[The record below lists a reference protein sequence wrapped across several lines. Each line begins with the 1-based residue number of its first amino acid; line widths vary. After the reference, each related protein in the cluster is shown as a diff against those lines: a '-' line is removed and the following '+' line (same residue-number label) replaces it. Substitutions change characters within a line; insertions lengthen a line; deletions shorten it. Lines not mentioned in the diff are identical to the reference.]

1 MGRKVQAVQHDLS
14 DYNAGMRRSPDRDA
28 GLNPEQLAA
37 VHYVGGPLLVLAGA
51 GSGKTRVITQKI
63 AHLIRTAGYRPEH
76 IAAVTFTQKAAREMR
91 ARCGALL
98 GQHATGVHI
107 STFHSLGLR
116 LLREER
122 VTAGLK
128 RGFSIL
134 DPESARVLIAG
145 ELAADAKKNDA
156 ISAAQWKI
164 SEWKSTLLTPADVA
178 GEPCAAAYAGY
189 QRQLEATS
197 CLDFDDLIA
206 RPVWL
211 LERDAELRERWQSQL
226 RYLLVDEYQD
236 SNAAQYRLLKALSGP
251 RGAFTVVGDDDQ
263 SIYAWRGARPENLH
277 QLGTDYPPLKV
288 VKLET
293 NYRSTGTILGA
304 ANALI
309 ANNAHLYEK
318 TLRSALGEGERIR
331 VWSVEDGE
339 QEAVRI
345 AAEALDLVRRKRL
358 PHEQIAVL
366 YRGNHQSRRLEKALA
381 EARIPYKVSGGI
393 AWFDRAE
400 IKDLLAYLRLLANP
414 EDDAAFLRI
423 ANIPRR
429 DIGTATLER
438 LGAYARERDVA
449 LFSACF
455 ELGLASALQP
465 RAVEAVGR
473 FARMISQLAERAE
486 REPAREVCEALLEAT
501 DYRAWLDDQ
510 SRDERER
517 AKRRD
522 SMEEFLAWIGRGAEN
537 LTLAERLRQLAV
549 AELAERDDG
558 DGRGQV
564 QLMTLHAAK
573 GLEFQAVFLTGM
585 EEGLLPHRTSI
596 ENEDIEEERRLA
608 YVGLTRARSQLYLV
622 HAARRRR
629 FGQWETAEPSRFLAE
644 LPEELLDWDD
654 PDSEASA
661 ERREAAASHHL
672 NAMRALVAD

>member
-1 MGRKVQAVQHDLS
+1 MH
-14 DYNAGMRRSPDRDA
+14 RSPDKNA
-28 GLNPEQLAA
+28 GLNPEQRAA
-37 VHYVGGPLLVLAGA
+37 IHYAGGPLLVLAGA
-51 GSGKTRVITQKI
+51 GSGKTRVIIQKI
-63 AHLIRTAGYRPEH
+63 AYLIRTAGYRPEH

-91 ARCGALL
+91 ARCTTLL
-98 GQHATGVHI
+98 GRNATHVHI
-107 STFHSLGLR
+107 TTFHSLGLH

-122 VTAGLK
+122 DAARLK

-134 DPESARVLIAG
+134 DPESARVLIGSDRGITDAG
-145 ELAADAKKNDA
+145 QNDA
-156 ISAAQWKI
+156 VTAAQWKI
-164 SEWKSTLLTPADVA
+164 SEWKSALLTPDAVA
-178 GEPCAAAYAGY
+178 SEPYGAVYASY

-211 LERDAELRERWQSQL
+211 LEQDGTLRERWQARL

-263 SIYAWRGARPENLH
+263 SIYAWRGARPENLP
-277 QLGTDYPPLKV
+277 QLGSDYPTLKV
-288 VKLET
+288 VKLEL
-293 NYRSTGTILGA
+293 NYRSTGTILEA

-318 TLRSALGEGERIR
+318 TLRSALGRGERIR
-331 VWSVEDGE
+331 VLSVEDGE
-339 QEAVRI
+339 QEVERV
-345 AAEALDLVRRKRL
+345 AAEILDLGQRRHL
-358 PHEQIAVL
+358 PYEQIAVL
-366 YRGNHQSRRLEKALA
+366 YRGNHQSRRLERALA
-381 EARIPYKVSGGI
+381 EVRVPYQVSGGI

-429 DIGTATLER
+429 DIGSATLEQ
-438 LGAYARERDVA
+438 LGTYAHERDIA

-455 ELGLASALQP
+455 EMGLAGTLQARATEAL
-465 RAVEAVGR
+465 GR
-473 FARMISQLAERAE
+473 FAQIISRLSEQAERD
-486 REPAREVCEALLEAT
+486 PARVVCTALLEAI

-510 SRDERER
+510 ARDERER
-517 AKRRD
+517 TRRRE
-522 SMEEFLAWIGRGAEN
+522 SIEEFLAWIGRGTDT

-549 AELAERDDG
+549 AEFAERDAG
-558 DGRGQV
+558 DNRGQV

-573 GLEFQAVFLTGM
+573 GLEFQAVFMIGM

-596 ENEDIEEERRLA
+596 EQDTIEEERRLA
-608 YVGLTRARSQLYLV
+608 YVGFTRARSHLYLV

-629 FGQWETAEPSRFLAE
+629 YGQWETAEPSRFLAE
-644 LPEELLDWDD
+644 LPEDLLDWDE
-654 PDSEASA
+654 PGSEASVA
-661 ERREAAASHHL
+661 RCEAAAAHHL
-672 NAMRALVAD
+672 DAMRALVAD

>member
-1 MGRKVQAVQHDLS
+1 
-14 DYNAGMRRSPDRDA
+14 MRRSPDKDA
-28 GLNPEQLAA
+28 GLNPEQHAA
-37 VHYVGGPLLVLAGA
+37 VHYAGGPLLVLAGA

-63 AHLIRTAGYRPEH
+63 AYLIREDRYHPEH

-91 ARCGALL
+91 ARCTVLL
-98 GQHATGVHI
+98 GQRAADVHI

-122 VTAGLK
+122 GAARLK

-145 ELAADAKKNDA
+145 ELVATDAKKSDA
-156 ISAAQWKI
+156 VTAAQWKI
-164 SEWKSTLLTPADVA
+164 SEWKSALFRPEDIA
-178 GEPCAAAYAGY
+178 GEPYGAVYVGY

-211 LERDAELRERWQSQL
+211 LEQDGELRERWQSRL

-236 SNAAQYRLLKALSGP
+236 SNAAQYRLLKALAGP

-277 QLGTDYPPLKV
+277 ELGSDYPTLKV
-288 VKLET
+288 VMLET
-293 NYRSTGTILGA
+293 NYRSTGTILDA

-331 VWSVEDGE
+331 VWSVEDGD
-339 QEAVRI
+339 QEAARI
-345 AAEALDLVRRKRL
+345 AAETLDLVQRKRL
-358 PHEQIAVL
+358 PHEQIAIL

-381 EARIPYKVSGGI
+381 EVRVPYKVSGGI

-438 LGAYARERDVA
+438 LGDYARERDVA

-455 ELGLASALQP
+455 EMGLAGALQP
-465 RAVEAVGR
+465 RAVEALRR

-486 REPAREVCEALLEAT
+486 REPAREVCAALIEAT

-510 SRDERER
+510 ARDERER
-517 AKRRD
+517 AKRRE
-522 SMEEFLAWIGRGAEN
+522 SVEEFLTWIGRGGDE

-549 AELAERDDG
+549 AELAQRDDG

-596 ENEDIEEERRLA
+596 EDDSIEEERRLA
-608 YVGLTRARSQLYLV
+608 YVGLTRARSHLYLV

-644 LPEELLDWDD
+644 LPEELLDWDE
-654 PDSEASA
+654 PDNEASA